1 MINTS
6 APCTDRNLSS
16 SREHFQ
22 LNLRRNSL
30 FSAAEVLIGGIGLF
44 LIYRSVVA
52 ELGIAMLGVW
62 SIVLATTAFGR
73 VADVGISAGLS
84 RFIAAARGR
93 QEHIKVSLYFWT
105 ALSTIAI
112 LMAVIAVLGWLPLN
126 AALGFAL
133 SGAELTAAQQ
143 LLPWALF
150 TFWLLNI
157 NAGLAATLLGIQ
169 RSDLRAVSSIGG
181 MIIQVVAS
189 YLLVKSHGL
198 LGLAWAQAAQYLF
211 TIAASSIFAH
221 RSRAILGPPRFSAL
235 VLKEL
240 FGFGAKLQ
248 IGTIANLLFEPL
260 SKLVLGAVAGPS
272 SVGIFEM
279 AYRMVYQIRTVAIM
293 ALQNLVPAF
302 AELSQ
307 RDSTAS
313 NALFTKSNRVAA
325 LAGGGLMIA
334 AISVAPLVSI
344 LWLQTY
350 SSEFMLLVAMIS
362 VCWLINILCAP
373 SYFWGIAHGTVNAN
387 IGGQL
392 LTGILSPALA
402 YLLGNQYGPTAT
414 IAGILVGK
422 AIGDML
428 PAIFNRPATAWSS
441 AGVAQPWNLLALV
454 ATILSATLAHHLWG
468 RMAGDFF
475 SSHSI
480 LNLIPS

>member
-1 MINTS
+1 M
-6 APCTDRNLSS
+6 
-16 SREHFQ
+16 
-22 LNLRRNSL
+22 NLRRNSL

-133 SGAELTAAQQ
+133 SGVELTAAQQ

-181 MIIQVVAS
+181 MIIQVAAS

-260 SKLVLGAVAGPS
+260 SKLVLGAVAGPVP
-272 SVGIFEM
+272 VGIFEM

-334 AISVAPLVSI
+334 AISVAPLVSV

-350 SSEFMLLVAMIS
+350 SSEFMLLAAMIS

-373 SYFWGIAHGTVNAN
+373 SYFWGIAHGTINAN

-402 YLLGNQYGPTAT
+402 YVLGNQYGPTAAV
-414 IAGILVGK
+414 IGILAGK
-422 AIGDML
+422 AIGDTL
-428 PAIFNRPATAWSS
+428 PAIFNRPAPAWSS
-441 AGVAQPWNLLALV
+441 AGIAQPWNLLALA
-454 ATILSATLAHHLWG
+454 ATLLSATVAHHIWG
-468 RMAGDFF
+468 RMAGDFL
-475 SSHSI
+475 SSHDV
-480 LNLIPS
+480 LKLITSS

>member
-1 MINTS
+1 M
-6 APCTDRNLSS
+6 NLK
-16 SREHFQ
+16 
-22 LNLRRNSL
+22 RNSL
-30 FSAAEVLIGGIGLF
+30 FSAAEVIVGGLGLF
-44 LIYRSVVA
+44 IIYRSVVA

-73 VADVGISAGLS
+73 VADVGIAAGLS
-84 RFIAAARGR
+84 RFIATARGR
-93 QEHIKVSLYFWT
+93 EEHVKVSLYFWT
-105 ALSTIAI
+105 ALSTIAL
-112 LMAVIAVLGWLPLN
+112 LMAVIALVGWMPLN
-126 AALGFAL
+126 AALGLAL
-133 SGAELTAAQQ
+133 SGVELTAAKQ

-181 MIIQVVAS
+181 MIIQVIAS

-211 TIAASSIFAH
+211 TIAASSLFAH
-221 RSRAILGPPRFSAL
+221 RSRTILGPPRFSAL
-235 VLKEL
+235 ALKDL

-260 SKLVLGAVAGPS
+260 SKLVLGAVAGPAP
-272 SVGIFEM
+272 VGIFEM

-313 NALFTKSNRVAA
+313 NALFIKSNRVAA
-325 LAGGGLMIA
+325 LAGGGLMIG
-334 AISVAPLVSI
+334 AISVAPLVSV

-373 SYFWGIAHGTVNAN
+373 SYFWGIAHGTINAN

-392 LTGILSPALA
+392 LTGILSPTLA
-402 YLLGNQYGPTAT
+402 YLLGTQYGPAAAV
-414 IAGILVGK
+414 IGILSGK
-422 AIGDML
+422 VIGDIL
-428 PAIFNRPATAWSS
+428 PAIFNRPATAWST
-441 AGVAQPWNLLALV
+441 AGAAQPWNLLALS
-454 ATILSATLAHHLWG
+454 ATLLSAILAHHLWG
-468 RMAGDFF
+468 KMAGDFL
-475 SSHSI
+475 SSHNV
-480 LNLIPS
+480 LNLITS